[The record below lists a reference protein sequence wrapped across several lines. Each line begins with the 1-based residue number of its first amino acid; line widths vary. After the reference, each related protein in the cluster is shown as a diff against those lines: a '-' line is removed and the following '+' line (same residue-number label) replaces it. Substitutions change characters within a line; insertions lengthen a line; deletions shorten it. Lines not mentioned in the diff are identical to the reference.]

1 MSQKNIDKHQL
12 VISPIKDI
20 NNNNNNNNTS
30 IASENLVCLNKQ
42 SDILLGKHFKFTNKI
57 SNERQKSRSAQVL
70 SINSEMNLDFVNEK
84 VFVNEVIQEKTTN
97 VIIEHKKK
105 SQRYENAYVESFSI
119 DPKEVKRESLFF
131 FTDEPIH
138 IKIIGH
144 EEEASLVLLHTNV
157 YTIQINHAH
166 FSWTIKRRYK
176 NFLKLYEAYALF
188 KTKLNIKNAAA
199 SAALTTNSL
208 VFSATNTTH
217 TPTSLSAQDQ
227 YVWFSEK
234 YFDFIFKKKSTQIT

>member
-1 MSQKNIDKHQL
+1 MSSKYVDKHQFI
-12 VISPIKDI
+12 ISPSKDI
-20 NNNNNNNNTS
+20 NNNNNNDIDIENTNS
-30 IASENLVCLNKQ
+30 DQNRAANESLFYLNK
-42 SDILLGKHFKFTNKI
+42 HYKFTNKI
-57 SNERQKSRSAQVL
+57 SNELHKSRSAQIL
-70 SINSEMNLDFVNEK
+70 SINAEMNLDIVDENVVVNENVLK
-84 VFVNEVIQEKTTN
+84 EKAANKTN
-97 VIIEHKKK
+97 RSTENAKKK
-105 SQRYENAYVESFSI
+105 TQRYENAYVESFSI
-119 DPKEVKRESLFF
+119 DPKEPKRESLFF

-144 EEEASLVLLHTNV
+144 EEEPSLVLLHTNV

-208 VFSATNTTH
+208 VFSSPAAAPITV
-217 TPTSLSAQDQ
+217 PAQDQ
-227 YVWFSEK
+227 YVNLK
-234 YFDFIFKKKSTQIT
+234 I